1 MEEREMTTETTTY
14 MEEREMTTTTYTVS
28 NIAGGSLRRF
38 RSDRDGRPSGASVRH
53 AREQGHMG
61 FTCSDPD
68 MHDAITQVIAD
79 SEED

>member
-1 MEEREMTTETTTY
+1 MGCGTIENGSGAMDEREYHGTY
-14 MEEREMTTTTYTVS
+14 YTVS

-38 RSDRDGRPSGASVRH
+38 RSDRDGRPSDGSVRH

-61 FTCSDPD
+61 FCCSDPD
-68 MHDAITQVIAD
+68 MHDAITQAIAD

>member
-1 MEEREMTTETTTY
+1 MEEQEM
-14 MEEREMTTTTYTVS
+14 TTTYTVS

-38 RSDRDGRPSGASVRH
+38 RPDPLGRPSDASVRH

-61 FTCSDPD
+61 FRCSDPD